1 MKAMNKI
8 LNYLAY
14 FTIVLLFLVVQI
26 FFIDADVT
34 NLDEFSVEI
43 ISCIAIAYASV
54 AYLVFAK
61 KYLYLFDALFVLL
74 FPCYYLFSYVF
85 SVYLGF
91 SPFSTSLATA
101 NEVLFICT
109 SAWFVSV
116 FILLLRPKGVS
127 VQRYF
132 TAFAR
137 FQSLAHRSNMSF
149 VFAFP
154 IALAVSLFFFSSV
167 ASLSFAQLLT
177 SSRLELISQVG
188 EQGWYLKYLI
198 IAYAWVLCVYA
209 MEFGPRKLLLKA
221 YLLIPL
227 VLYAISLILVG
238 SRRELLFIIAFFGF
252 YYYVKCQGVI
262 QVRFVIIFACAVLA
276 LISLGVVRAQGD
288 DQIQLYINAFGEFLF
303 PISTLYYFVE
313 NGVKGVGVGESYIQV
328 FLNFVPK
335 NIYPDK
341 PLSLAVQFAELVA
354 PPGAQFIMGYAFTPV
369 TEAYVNFGK
378 WAIGVLPL
386 TVLLISYLSEFIAR
400 RYVFIPIILGAQA
413 LNFQRGEF
421 SSFLF
426 EVIMLC
432 VCFYFFML
440 LSRCRFR

>member
-1 MKAMNKI
+1 MPIWGPSGK
-8 LNYLAY
+8 
-14 FTIVLLFLVVQI
+14 T
-26 FFIDADVT
+26 
-34 NLDEFSVEI
+34 
-43 ISCIAIAYASV
+43 CPIAIAYASV

-85 SVYLGF
+85 SVYLSF

-116 FILLLRPKGVS
+116 FILFLRPKGVS
-127 VQRYF
+127 AQRYF
-132 TAFAR
+132 SAFAR

-154 IALAVSLFFFSSV
+154 IAMAVSLFFFSSV